1 MGQLPLFFLVLL
13 ASVVT
18 MPLGRRTGVPQP
30 VLMTLLGIVMA
41 IVPQIPDVT
50 IEPELILPL
59 VLPPL
64 IFAVARRSSV
74 RYFKA
79 NARSILLLAIA
90 LVVVTTV
97 AVAGTV
103 HWLLPAL
110 PLAAAIAVGALV
122 SPPDPVAA
130 VAVAGS
136 VGLPRRL
143 VSILESEGLFNDV
156 TAIVIYSLAI
166 EAMVSGDF
174 SVGGAVLRFVLSAV
188 LAVVVGVV
196 LGWVN
201 TKLAERLDDP
211 TQQVALNLLV
221 PFAAYTI
228 AEEIH
233 GSGVLAVVVCALYL
247 AERASD
253 ADADAVAYRLVGNA
267 FWEVVEI
274 LITGVAF
281 GLIGLELATV
291 LKEAGRGWTGFI
303 GDAAV
308 VIAVVVVVRLLW
320 LLPAGW
326 VSRKLRSGD
335 DEDTPFSWK
344 ESVVLWWSGM
354 RGVATVALALAIPL
368 TLHSGA
374 DFPERGRLV
383 FIAFSVVLFTLLVQG
398 LTLPWVAKRLRLDID
413 QDKHEQA
420 VRRLWW
426 RAAKAGLTRLGELEE
441 QDRLPAEVADRL
453 RDRQHDRLAR
463 LCPENYAEEEAAEA
477 KLRLSQWRAARDV
490 EQEMIA
496 ASRREMLV
504 ARSELGAD
512 PELVDQVLRG
522 LDLRSERK

>member
-18 MPLGRRTGVPQP
+18 MPLARKTGVPQP

-41 IVPQIPDVT
+41 LVPQIPDVT

-79 NARSILLLAIA
+79 NVRSILLLAVA
-90 LVVVTTV
+90 LVVVTTA
-97 AVAGTV
+97 AVAGAV

-110 PLAAAIAVGALV
+110 PVAAAIAVGALV

-156 TAIVIYSLAI
+156 TAIVVYSLAI
-166 EAMVSGDF
+166 EAVVSGDF
-174 SVGGAVLRFVLSAV
+174 SIGHAVLRFILSAV
-188 LAVVVGVV
+188 LAVVVGIA

-221 PFAAYTI
+221 PFAAYAI

-253 ADADAVAYRLVGNA
+253 ADAVSFRLVGNA

-308 VIAVVVVVRLLW
+308 VIGVVVVVRLLW

-326 VSRKLRSGD
+326 LSKKLRSGD

-344 ESVVLWWSGM
+344 ESVILWWSGM

-368 TLHSGA
+368 TLHSGEE
-374 DFPERGRLV
+374 FPSAAAWSSSPSAWCCSPCWCRVSPCPGWPSGSNWTSTRTSTSRPSASSGGGPPRPGSGGWANWRSRTGCPPRSPTACGTVSTTGWPGSARRTTPRRRPPRPSCGSASGGPPGR
-383 FIAFSVVLFTLLVQG
+383 S
-398 LTLPWVAKRLRLDID
+398 
-413 QDKHEQA
+413 
-420 VRRLWW
+420 
-426 RAAKAGLTRLGELEE
+426 
-441 QDRLPAEVADRL
+441 
-453 RDRQHDRLAR
+453 
-463 LCPENYAEEEAAEA
+463 
-477 KLRLSQWRAARDV
+477 
-490 EQEMIA
+490 
-496 ASRREMLV
+496 SRR
-504 ARSELGAD
+504 
-512 PELVDQVLRG
+512 
-522 LDLRSERK
+522 

>member
-18 MPLGRRTGVPQP
+18 MPLARRTGVPQP

-41 IVPQIPDVT
+41 LVPQIPNVE
-50 IEPELILPL
+50 IQPALILPL

-79 NARSILLLAIA
+79 NARSILLLAVA
-90 LVVVTTV
+90 LVVVTTI

-110 PLAAAIAVGALV
+110 PLAAAIALGALV

-136 VGLPRRL
+136 IGLPRRL
-143 VSILESEGLFNDV
+143 VAILESEGLFNDV
-156 TAIVIYSLAI
+156 TAIVIYSLSI

-174 SVGGAVLRFVLSAV
+174 SVGDAALRFVLSAV
-188 LAVVVGVV
+188 LAVVVGVG

-201 TKLAERLDDP
+201 ARLAERLDDP

-221 PFAAYTI
+221 PFAAYTL

-233 GSGVLAVVVCALYL
+233 GSGVLAVVICALYL
-247 AERASD
+247 AERA
-253 ADADAVAYRLVGNA
+253 ADADAVSYRLVGNA

-291 LKEAGRGWTGFI
+291 LAEAGRGWTGFL

-308 VIAVVVVVRLLW
+308 VIAVVVLVRLLW

-326 VSRKLRSGD
+326 LSKKVRKGD

-398 LTLPWVAKRLRLDID
+398 LTLPWLAKRLKLDID
-413 QDKHEQA
+413 QDRHEQA
-420 VRRLWW
+420 VRELWW
-426 RAAKAGLTRLGELEE
+426 RAAKAGLKRLGELEE
-441 QDRLPAEVADRL
+441 QDRLPAELADRL

-463 LCPENYAEEEAAEA
+463 LCPEKYAEEEAAEA
-477 KLRLSQWRAARDV
+477 RQRLAQWRAAAEV

-496 ASRREMLV
+496 ASRREMLA

>member
-1 MGQLPLFFLVLL
+1 MGQLPLLFLVLL

-18 MPLGRRTGVPQP
+18 MPLARRTGVPQP
-30 VLMTLLGIVMA
+30 VLMTLLGIGMA
-41 IVPQIPDVT
+41 LVPQIPDIT

-79 NARSILLLAIA
+79 NVRSILLLAVA

-143 VSILESEGLFNDV
+143 VAILESEGLFNDV

-166 EAMVSGDF
+166 DAVVSDDF
-174 SVGGAVLRFVLSAV
+174 SAGHAILRFVLSAV
-188 LAVVVGVV
+188 LAVVVGIV

-201 TKLAERLDDP
+201 SKLAELLDDP

-233 GSGVLAVVVCALYL
+233 GSGVLAVVICALYL
-247 AERASD
+247 AERA
-253 ADADAVAYRLVGNA
+253 ADADAVSYRLVGNA

-291 LKEAGRGWTGFI
+291 LKEAGTGWTGML
-303 GDAAV
+303 GDAGV
-308 VIAVVVVVRLLW
+308 VIAVVVLVRLLW

-326 VSRKLRSGD
+326 VSRRLRSGEE
-335 DEDTPFSWK
+335 EDTPFSWR

-368 TLHSGA
+368 TVHSGA

-398 LTLPWVAKRLRLDID
+398 LTLPWLAKRLQLDID
-413 QDKHEQA
+413 QDRHEQA

-426 RAAKAGLTRLGELEE
+426 RAAKAGLLRLGELEE

-477 KLRLSQWRAARDV
+477 KLRLSQWRAAREV

-504 ARSELGAD
+504 ARSEAGTD

>member
-18 MPLGRRTGVPQP
+18 LPLARRTGVPQP

-41 IVPQIPDVT
+41 LVPQIPDISV
-50 IEPELILPL
+50 EPELILPL

-79 NARSILLLAIA
+79 NIRSILLLAVA
-90 LVVVTTV
+90 LVVVTTI
-97 AVAGTV
+97 AVAGAV

-110 PLAAAIAVGALV
+110 PLAAAVAVGALV

-143 VSILESEGLFNDV
+143 VAILESEGLFNDV

-166 EAMVSGDF
+166 DAVVGGDF
-174 SVGGAVLRFVLSAV
+174 SPGHAVLRFVLSAV
-188 LAVVVGVV
+188 LAVVVGVA

-201 TKLAERLDDP
+201 TKLAELLEDP

-247 AERASD
+247 AERA
-253 ADADAVAYRLVGNA
+253 ADADAVSYRLVGNA

-291 LKEAGRGWTGFI
+291 LKEAGQGWTGFI
-303 GDAAV
+303 GDASM

-326 VSRKLRSGD
+326 LSRRLRAGD

-368 TLHSGA
+368 TVDSGA
-374 DFPERGRLV
+374 GFPERGRLV

-398 LTLPWVAKRLRLDID
+398 LSLPWLAKRFQLDLD
-413 QDKHEQA
+413 QDRHEQA
-420 VRRLWW
+420 VRQLWW
-426 RAAKAGLTRLGELEE
+426 RAARAGLDRLGELEE
-441 QDRLPAEVADRL
+441 QDRMPAEVADRL

-463 LCPENYAEEEAAEA
+463 LCPEKYAEEEASEA

>member
-1 MGQLPLFFLVLL
+1 MGQLPLLFLVLL

-18 MPLGRRTGVPQP
+18 MPLARRTGVPQP
-30 VLMTLLGIVMA
+30 VLMTLLGIAMA
-41 IVPQIPDVT
+41 LVPQIPDIA

-79 NARSILLLAIA
+79 NIRSILLLAVA
-90 LVVVTTV
+90 LVVVTTA

-103 HWLLPAL
+103 HWLLPGL
-110 PLAAAIAVGALV
+110 PIAAAIALGALV

-143 VSILESEGLFNDV
+143 VAILESEGLFNDV
-156 TAIVIYSLAI
+156 TAIVVYSLAI
-166 EAMVSGDF
+166 EAVVGGDF
-174 SVGGAVLRFVLSAV
+174 SAGGAVLRFVLSAV
-188 LAVVVGVV
+188 LAVVIGVV
-196 LGWVN
+196 LGWAN
-201 TKLAERLDDP
+201 TKLAALLEDP

-221 PFAAYTI
+221 PFAAYSL

-233 GSGVLAVVVCALYL
+233 GSGVLAVVVCGLYL
-247 AERASD
+247 AERA
-253 ADADAVAYRLVGNA
+253 ADADAVSYRLVGNA
-267 FWEVVEI
+267 FWEIVEI

-291 LKEAGRGWTGFI
+291 LKEAGSGWTGML

-326 VSRKLRSGD
+326 LSQKLRSGSE
-335 DEDTPFSWK
+335 EDTPISWQ
-344 ESVVLWWSGM
+344 ESVLLWWSGM

-368 TLHSGA
+368 TLDSGES
-374 DFPERGRLV
+374 FPERGRLV

-398 LTLPWVAKRLRLDID
+398 LTLPWLAKRFELDLGHD
-413 QDKHEQA
+413 RHEQQ
-420 VRRLWW
+420 VRQLWW
-426 RAAKAGLTRLGELEE
+426 RAAKAGLRRLGELEE
-441 QDRLPAEVADRL
+441 ADRLPAEVADRL

-477 KLRLSQWRAARDV
+477 KQRLVQWREAHSV

-504 ARSELGAD
+504 ARAEPGAD

-522 LDLRSERK
+522 LDLRSERR

>member
-1 MGQLPLFFLVLL
+1 MGQLPLLFLVLL
-13 ASVVT
+13 ASVIT
-18 MPLGRRTGVPQP
+18 MPLARRSGVPQP
-30 VLMTLLGIVMA
+30 VLMTVLGIVMA
-41 IVPQIPDVT
+41 LLPQIPD
-50 IEPELILPL
+50 IQLDPDLILPL

-64 IFAVARRSSV
+64 IFAVARRSAV

-79 NARSILLLAIA
+79 NVRSILLLAVA
-90 LVVVTTV
+90 LVVVTTL

-103 HWLLPAL
+103 HWLVPAL
-110 PLAAAIAVGALV
+110 PVAAAVAVGALV

-143 VSILESEGLFNDV
+143 VAILESEGLFNDV

-166 EAMVSGDF
+166 EAVVTGDF
-174 SVGGAVLRFVLSAV
+174 SAGNAALRFVLSAV
-188 LAVVVGVV
+188 LAVAVGVA
-196 LGWVN
+196 LGWLN
-201 TKLAERLDDP
+201 AKLASLLDDP

-221 PFAAYTI
+221 PFAAYTL

-233 GSGVLAVVVCALYL
+233 GSGVLAVVICALYL
-247 AERASD
+247 AERAAH
-253 ADADAVAYRLVGNA
+253 ADDVAYRLVGNA
-267 FWEVVEI
+267 FWEIVEI

-291 LKEAGRGWTGFI
+291 LREAGSGWTSFI

-308 VIAVVVVVRLLW
+308 VIAVVVAVRLLW

-326 VSRKLRSGD
+326 LSQRLRSGAE
-335 DEDTPFSWK
+335 EDTPISWQ

-354 RGVATVALALAIPL
+354 RGVATVALALAVPL
-368 TLHSGA
+368 TLDSGA
-374 DFPERGRLV
+374 HFPERGRLV
-383 FIAFSVVLFTLLVQG
+383 FVAFSVVLFTLLVQG
-398 LTLPWVAKRLRLDID
+398 LSLPWLAKRLHLDLD

-420 VRRLWW
+420 VRLLWW
-426 RAAKAGLTRLGELEE
+426 RAAKAGLKRLGELEE
-441 QDRLPAEVADRL
+441 QDKLPAEVADRL

-477 KLRLSQWRAARDV
+477 KLRLGQWRAAYLV

-496 ASRREMLV
+496 ASRREMLI
-504 ARSELGAD
+504 ARSEAGAD

>member
-18 MPLGRRTGVPQP
+18 MPLARRTGVPQP

-41 IVPQIPDVT
+41 LVPQIPDVT

-79 NARSILLLAIA
+79 NVRSILLLAVA
-90 LVVVTTV
+90 LVVVTTA
-97 AVAGTV
+97 AVAGAV

-110 PLAAAIAVGALV
+110 PVAAAIAVGALV

-156 TAIVIYSLAI
+156 TAIVVYSLAI
-166 EAMVSGDF
+166 EAVVSGDF
-174 SVGGAVLRFVLSAV
+174 SVGHAVLRFILSAV
-188 LAVVVGVV
+188 LAVVVGIA

-221 PFAAYTI
+221 PFAAYAI

-253 ADADAVAYRLVGNA
+253 ADAVSFRLVGNA

-308 VIAVVVVVRLLW
+308 VIGVVVVVRLLW

-326 VSRKLRSGD
+326 LSKKLRSGD

-344 ESVVLWWSGM
+344 ESVILWWSGM

-368 TLHSGA
+368 TLHSGEE
-374 DFPERGRLV
+374 FPERGRLV

-398 LTLPWVAKRLRLDID
+398 LTLPWLAKRFELDID

-420 VRRLWW
+420 VRQLWW
-426 RAAKAGLTRLGELEE
+426 RAAKAGLRRLGELEE

-477 KLRLSQWRAARDV
+477 KLRLSQWRAAREV

-496 ASRREMLV
+496 ASRREMLA

>member
-1 MGQLPLFFLVLL
+1 MGQLPLLFLVLL

-18 MPLGRRTGVPQP
+18 MPLARRTGVPQP

-41 IVPQIPDVT
+41 LVPQIPD
-50 IEPELILPL
+50 IAIDPDLILPL

-79 NARSILLLAIA
+79 NIRSILLLAVA
-90 LVVVTTV
+90 LVVVTTA
-97 AVAGTV
+97 AVAGAV
-103 HWLLPAL
+103 HWLLPGL
-110 PLAAAIAVGALV
+110 PVAAAVALGALV

-143 VSILESEGLFNDV
+143 VAVLESEGLFNDV

-166 EAMVSGDF
+166 DAVVGGDF
-174 SVGGAVLRFVLSAV
+174 SAGHAVLRFVLSAV
-188 LAVVVGVV
+188 LAVVIGVA
-196 LGWVN
+196 LGWAN
-201 TKLAERLDDP
+201 ARLAAFLEDP

-221 PFAAYTI
+221 PFAAYSL

-233 GSGVLAVVVCALYL
+233 GSGVLAVVVCGLYL
-247 AERASD
+247 AERA
-253 ADADAVAYRLVGNA
+253 ADADAVSYRLVGNA
-267 FWEVVEI
+267 FWEIVEI

-291 LKEAGRGWTGFI
+291 LKEAGQGWTGML

-308 VIAVVVVVRLLW
+308 VIAVVVLVRLLW

-326 VSRKLRSGD
+326 VSRKLRAD
-335 DEDTPFSWK
+335 AEEDTPISWQ

-354 RGVATVALALAIPL
+354 RGVATVALALAVPL
-368 TLHSGA
+368 TVDTGA
-374 DFPERGRLV
+374 AFPERGRLV

-398 LTLPWVAKRLRLDID
+398 LTLPWLAKRLHLDVD
-413 QDKHEQA
+413 HDKHEQQ
-420 VRRLWW
+420 VRQLWW
-426 RAAKAGLTRLGELEE
+426 RAAKAGLERLGELEE
-441 QDRLPAEVADRL
+441 LDKLPAEVADRL

-463 LCPENYAEEEAAEA
+463 LCPDRYAEEEAAEA
-477 KLRLSQWRAARDV
+477 KLRLSQWRAAHSV

-496 ASRREMLV
+496 ASRREILA
-504 ARSELGAD
+504 ARSEIGAD
-512 PELVDQVLRG
+512 PEMVDRVLRG

>member
-1 MGQLPLFFLVLL
+1 MGQLPLLFLVLL
-13 ASVVT
+13 TSVVT
-18 MPLGRRTGVPQP
+18 IPLARRTGVPQP
-30 VLMTLLGIVMA
+30 VLMTALGLVMA
-41 IVPQIPDVT
+41 VVPQIPD
-50 IEPELILPL
+50 IEIDPDLILPL

-74 RYFKA
+74 RYFRA
-79 NARSILLLAIA
+79 NIRSILLLAVA
-90 LVVVTTV
+90 LVVVTTI

-130 VAVAGS
+130 VAVAGA

-143 VSILESEGLFNDV
+143 VSVLESEGLFNDV

-166 EAMVSGDF
+166 DAVVTGDF
-174 SVGGAVLRFVLSAV
+174 SVGHAMLRFVLSAV
-188 LAVVVGVV
+188 LAVAVGIG
-196 LGWVN
+196 LGWLN
-201 TKLAERLDDP
+201 SKLAGMLEDP

-221 PFAAYTI
+221 PFAAYTL

-247 AERASD
+247 AERA
-253 ADADAVAYRLVGNA
+253 ADADEVAYRLVGNA
-267 FWEVVEI
+267 FWEIVEI

-291 LKEAGRGWTGFI
+291 LKEAGAGWTSML

-308 VIAVVVVVRLLW
+308 VIAVVVLVRLLW

-326 VSRKLRSGD
+326 LSKRLRNGE
-335 DEDTPFSWK
+335 EDTPISWQ

-354 RGVATVALALAIPL
+354 RGVATVALALAVPL
-368 TLHSGA
+368 TLHSGEG
-374 DFPERGRLV
+374 FPERGRLV

-398 LTLPWVAKRLRLDID
+398 LSLPVLVRFLHLDAD
-413 QDKHEQA
+413 HDAHEQA
-420 VRRLWW
+420 VRELWW
-426 RAAKAGLTRLGELEE
+426 RAAKAGLDRLGELEE
-441 QDRLPAEVADRL
+441 QDKLPAEVADKL
-453 RDRQHDRLAR
+453 RDRQHSRLAR
-463 LCPENYAEEEAAEA
+463 LCPEKYAEEEAAEA
-477 KLRLSQWRAARDV
+477 RQRAVQWRAAHVV

-496 ASRREMLV
+496 ASRREMIA
-504 ARSELGAD
+504 ARSEPGAD
-512 PELVDQVLRG
+512 PEMVDQVLRG
-522 LDLRSERK
+522 LDLRSERT

>member
-1 MGQLPLFFLVLL
+1 MGQLPLLFLVLL

-18 MPLGRRTGVPQP
+18 MPLARRTGVPQP
-30 VLMTLLGIVMA
+30 VLMTLLGIAMA
-41 IVPQIPDVT
+41 LIPQIPD
-50 IEPELILPL
+50 ISIDPELILPL

-79 NARSILLLAIA
+79 NIRSILLLAVA
-90 LVVVTTV
+90 LVVVTTA

-103 HWLLPAL
+103 HWLLPGL
-110 PLAAAIAVGALV
+110 PIAAAIALGALV

-143 VSILESEGLFNDV
+143 VAILESEGLFNDV
-156 TAIVIYSLAI
+156 TAIVVYSLAI
-166 EAMVSGDF
+166 DAVVGGDF
-174 SVGGAVLRFVLSAV
+174 SGGHAVLRFVLSAV
-188 LAVVVGVV
+188 LAVVIGVA
-196 LGWVN
+196 LGWAN
-201 TKLAERLDDP
+201 TKLAALLEDP

-221 PFAAYTI
+221 PFAAYSL
-228 AEEIH
+228 AEEVH
-233 GSGVLAVVVCALYL
+233 GSGVLAVVVCGLYL
-247 AERASD
+247 AERA

-267 FWEVVEI
+267 FWEIVEI

-291 LKEAGRGWTGFI
+291 LKEAGSGWTGML

-326 VSRKLRSGD
+326 LSQKLRSGSE
-335 DEDTPFSWK
+335 EDTPISWQ
-344 ESVVLWWSGM
+344 ESVLLWWSGM

-368 TLHSGA
+368 TLDSGKA
-374 DFPERGRLV
+374 FPERGRLV

-398 LTLPWVAKRLRLDID
+398 LTLPWLAKRFELDLD
-413 QDKHEQA
+413 HDRHEQQ
-420 VRRLWW
+420 VRLLWW
-426 RAAKAGLTRLGELEE
+426 RAAKAGLRRLGELEE
-441 QDRLPAEVADRL
+441 TDRLPAEVADRL

-463 LCPENYAEEEAAEA
+463 LCPENYAEEEATEA
-477 KLRLSQWRAARDV
+477 KQRLAQWRAAHSV

-496 ASRREMLV
+496 ASRREMV
-504 ARSELGAD
+504 IARAEPGAD

-522 LDLRSERK
+522 LDLRSERR

>member
-1 MGQLPLFFLVLL
+1 MGQLPLLFVVLL

-18 MPLGRRTGVPQP
+18 MPLARRTGVPQP

-41 IVPQIPDVT
+41 LVPQIPD
-50 IEPELILPL
+50 ISLDPDLILPL

-74 RYFKA
+74 RYFRA
-79 NARSILLLAIA
+79 NVRSILLLAVA
-90 LVVVTTV
+90 LVVVTTT

-103 HWLLPAL
+103 HVLLPAL
-110 PLAAAIAVGALV
+110 PVAAAVAVGALV

-166 EAMVSGDF
+166 DAVVSGDF
-174 SVGGAVLRFVLSAV
+174 SPGHAVLRFVLSAV
-188 LAVVVGVV
+188 LAVVIGIG
-196 LGWVN
+196 LGWLN
-201 TKLAERLDDP
+201 AKLASFLEDP

-221 PFAAYTI
+221 PFAAYSL

-247 AERASD
+247 AERA
-253 ADADAVAYRLVGNA
+253 AEADAVSYRLVGNA
-267 FWEVVEI
+267 FWEIVEI

-291 LKEAGRGWTGFI
+291 LKEAGTGWTSML

-326 VSRKLRSGD
+326 LSKKLRAGA
-335 DEDTPFSWK
+335 DEDTPISWQ

-354 RGVATVALALAIPL
+354 RGVATVALALAVPL
-368 TLHSGA
+368 TVDSGEG
-374 DFPERGRLV
+374 FPERGRLV
-383 FIAFSVVLFTLLVQG
+383 FVAFSVVLFTLLVQG
-398 LTLPWVAKRLRLDID
+398 LTLPWLAKRLQLDVD
-413 QDKHEQA
+413 HDKHEQA
-420 VRRLWW
+420 VRELWW
-426 RAAKAGLTRLGELEE
+426 RAARAGLLRLGELEE
-441 QDRLPAEVADRL
+441 QDKLPAEVADRL

-463 LCPENYAEEEAAEA
+463 LCPEKYAEEEAGEA
-477 KLRLSQWRAARDV
+477 RLRLSQWRAAYSV

-496 ASRREMLV
+496 ASRREMLA